1 MSRPRVAHAIA
12 ALACAFA
19 LGACGTVGGVPFV
32 RAYAAA
38 DRHYSA
44 GRFLEAGDAYESA
57 AKIAERDRDRDEAL
71 YAAADSH
78 WRAQDFDGALRRF
91 DALADAKPPGER
103 SIRARYRAATIRLAR
118 GDEAAAYE
126 GFTRVFTDAPEHG
139 VARKALYAVVGHVEA
154 TRGKGAA
161 IAFELEL
168 YPRFEANR
176 LGEELC
182 FDVNRRR
189 EALGQA
195 QEALAGYLGCAER
208 YPYPRGALF
217 DDALYRASFLH
228 ERLGDPKAAIAD
240 CERILAVRETS
251 YASGSYNR
259 PLMAAAQLRIAEIQR
274 DSLGDKAAA
283 RASFHKVYQ
292 NHPDSIL
299 RPKALHEEGLL
310 AREAG
315 DANGACAA
323 ARTLLDEFDWT
334 RWARR
339 ADELCPAVAERA
351 QKLRDARGTRK
362 RAR

>member
-1 MSRPRVAHAIA
+1 VSRLR
-12 ALACAFA
+12 ALAAA
-19 LGACGTVGGVPFV
+19 ATLTLSLATAACGTVGGVPFV

-44 GRFLEAGDAYESA
+44 GRFLEAADAYEDA
-57 AKIAERDRDRDEAL
+57 AKVAERARDREEAL

-78 WRAQDFDGALRRF
+78 WRAEDFDGALKRF
-91 DALADAKPPGER
+91 DALADSKPIGER
-103 SIRARYRAATIRLAR
+103 SIRARYRAAQIRLAR

-139 VARKALYAVVGHVEA
+139 MARKALFAVVGHVEA
-154 TRGKGAA
+154 TKGKSAA

-168 YPRFEANR
+168 YPRFQDNR

-182 FDVNRRR
+182 VDVNKRR
-189 EALGQA
+189 EEIGQA

-208 YPYPRGALF
+208 YPYPHGALF

-228 ERLGDPKAAIAD
+228 EKLGNPKAAIAD

-259 PLMAAAQLRIAEIQR
+259 PLMAAAQFRIAEIQR
-274 DSLGDKAAA
+274 DALGDKAAA
-283 RASFHKVYQ
+283 RASFHKVYA

-299 RPKALHEEGLL
+299 RPKALHEEGKL

-315 DANGACAA
+315 DASAACDAA
-323 ARTLLDEFDWT
+323 KLLLDEFDWT
-334 RWARR
+334 RWARS
-339 ADELCPAVAERA
+339 AGELCPALEARA
-351 QKLRDARGTRK
+351 KKLREARDARRRK
-362 RAR
+362 D